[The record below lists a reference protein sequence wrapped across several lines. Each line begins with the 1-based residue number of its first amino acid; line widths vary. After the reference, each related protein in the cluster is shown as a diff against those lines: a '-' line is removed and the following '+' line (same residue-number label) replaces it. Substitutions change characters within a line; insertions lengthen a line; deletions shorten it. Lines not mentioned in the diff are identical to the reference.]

1 MRWGRADL
9 MRELLGKMYARE
21 DLAAAV
27 AVAATTA
34 AAAGGLR
41 MPPQRGRPAA
51 AEAVAEAVQCALQCA
66 LEQRRVAIVALL
78 LSHRASLSQVNLPAL
93 YTCASVSDATA
104 AALATSASLTTLR
117 SCPVNVRSS
126 SAEEQR
132 QMYEEGVLPFL
143 VSNACTSSPRRP
155 PSSSHRYEEG
165 VLPFLASL
173 VPSYEDAWVARGR
186 QVCSSEVT
194 TCLACKRSPRRPY
207 FPTGALFRRLCMERR
222 GGRVGSRVS
231 ALAAHGN
238 SGGSD
243 SPLIDSPLIGL

>member
-1 MRWGRADL
+1 MRLVVRWGRADL

-41 MPPQRGRPAA
+41 TPPQRGRPAA

-66 LEQRRVAIVALL
+66 LEQRRVTIVALL

-143 VSNACTSSPRRP
+143 VS
-155 PSSSHRYEEG
+155 
-165 VLPFLASL
+165 L

-186 QVCSSEVT
+186 QVRSSDVFVWSVAVGAWD
-194 TCLACKRSPRRPY
+194 LASLLWRRIATP
-207 FPTGALFRRLCMERR
+207 
-222 GGRVGSRVS
+222 VG
-231 ALAAHGN
+231 
-238 SGGSD
+238 
-243 SPLIDSPLIGL
+243 LIGL

>member
-1 MRWGRADL
+1 MRARTWQRPWRWPQPRQQRQGAF
-9 MRELLGKMYARE
+9 ECLLE
-21 DLAAAV
+21 
-27 AVAATTA
+27 
-34 AAAGGLR
+34 
-41 MPPQRGRPAA
+41 RGRPAA

-155 PSSSHRYEEG
+155 HSSS
-165 VLPFLASL
+165 P
-173 VPSYEDAWVARGR
+173 
-186 QVCSSEVT
+186 QV
-194 TCLACKRSPRRPY
+194 
-207 FPTGALFRRLCMERR
+207 R
-222 GGRVGSRVS
+222 GGRA
-231 ALAAHGN
+231 ALSCIARAVV
-238 SGGSD
+238 
-243 SPLIDSPLIGL
+243 

>member
-1 MRWGRADL
+1 VRWGRADL

-132 QMYEEGVLPFL
+132 QMYEGVLPFL

-155 PSSSHRYEEG
+155 PSSS
-165 VLPFLASL
+165 P
-173 VPSYEDAWVARGR
+173 
-186 QVCSSEVT
+186 QV
-194 TCLACKRSPRRPY
+194 
-207 FPTGALFRRLCMERR
+207 R
-222 GGRVGSRVS
+222 GGRA
-231 ALAAHGN
+231 ALSCIARAVV
-238 SGGSD
+238 
-243 SPLIDSPLIGL
+243 

>member
-143 VSNACTSSPRRP
+143 
-155 PSSSHRYEEG
+155 
-165 VLPFLASL
+165 ASL

>member
-1 MRWGRADL
+1 MPLQVRLVVRWGRADL

-41 MPPQRGRPAA
+41 TPPQRGRPAA

-66 LEQRRVAIVALL
+66 LEQRRVTIVALL

-143 VSNACTSSPRRP
+143 VSCRMHEYAHHGALP
-155 PSSSHRYEEG
+155 PLPHRYEEG
-165 VLPFLASL
+165 VLPFLVSL

-186 QVCSSEVT
+186 QVRSSDVFVWSVAVGAWD
-194 TCLACKRSPRRPY
+194 LASLLWRRMATP
-207 FPTGALFRRLCMERR
+207 
-222 GGRVGSRVS
+222 VG
-231 ALAAHGN
+231 
-238 SGGSD
+238 
-243 SPLIDSPLIGL
+243 LIGL

>member
-41 MPPQRGRPAA
+41 TPPQRGRPAA

-66 LEQRRVAIVALL
+66 LEQRRVTIVALL

-143 VSNACTSSPRRP
+143 VS
-155 PSSSHRYEEG
+155 
-165 VLPFLASL
+165 L

-186 QVCSSEVT
+186 QVRSSDVFVWSVAVGAWD
-194 TCLACKRSPRRPY
+194 LASLLWRRMATP
-207 FPTGALFRRLCMERR
+207 
-222 GGRVGSRVS
+222 VG
-231 ALAAHGN
+231 
-238 SGGSD
+238 
-243 SPLIDSPLIGL
+243 LIGL

>member
-1 MRWGRADL
+1 MPLQVRLVVRWGRADL

-41 MPPQRGRPAA
+41 TPPQRGRPAA

-66 LEQRRVAIVALL
+66 LEQRRVTIVALL

-143 VSNACTSSPRRP
+143 VS
-155 PSSSHRYEEG
+155 
-165 VLPFLASL
+165 L

-186 QVCSSEVT
+186 QVRSSDVFVWSVAVGAWD
-194 TCLACKRSPRRPY
+194 LASLLWRRMATP
-207 FPTGALFRRLCMERR
+207 
-222 GGRVGSRVS
+222 VG
-231 ALAAHGN
+231 
-238 SGGSD
+238 
-243 SPLIDSPLIGL
+243 LIGL

>member
-66 LEQRRVAIVALL
+66 LEQRRVTIVALL

-143 VSNACTSSPRRP
+143 VS
-155 PSSSHRYEEG
+155 
-165 VLPFLASL
+165 L

-186 QVCSSEVT
+186 QVRSSDVFVWSVAVGAWD
-194 TCLACKRSPRRPY
+194 LASLLWRRMATP
-207 FPTGALFRRLCMERR
+207 
-222 GGRVGSRVS
+222 VG
-231 ALAAHGN
+231 
-238 SGGSD
+238 
-243 SPLIDSPLIGL
+243 LIGL